1 VGTVRAVFPFLKQ
14 QLRVAFMPWEQASC
28 DGRDGAVV

>member
-1 VGTVRAVFPFLKQ
+1 MGTVRAVFPFLKQ
-14 QLRVAFMPWEQASC
+14 QLRVASMPWEQASC